1 MRKCADY
8 HYFKHT
14 LKQAYSKGW
23 IQCPRCGKLCKA
35 NPIGVQL
42 MTIPCLSLT
51 FVMIEPIMP
60 TKKNMINKG
69 SYWYPFFIMLLALL
83 SCIPTFLVDC
93 IYMRFFM
100 PFKTVPEEELKA
112 YHYSGF
118 QRNSQ

>member
-60 TKKNMINKG
+60 TIKNMINK
-69 SYWYPFFIMLLALL
+69 STKEDIVDAVKDIQLDTIYFL
-83 SCIPTFLVDC
+83 S
-93 IYMRFFM
+93 
-100 PFKTVPEEELKA
+100 K
-112 YHYSGF
+112 
-118 QRNSQ
+118 